1 MLIKMKHSSENLFCQ
16 FFGYSPEVKIIDSL
30 LEFPTR
36 HFTFNDIVKEINV
49 NRKRAY
55 EILHYLLDEGFIK
68 EVEKIKNIQFYVLNV
83 RKPEIKCLDAFF
95 KKLLKWVLCF
105 S

>member
-1 MLIKMKHSSENLFCQ
+1 MHKAIQQNIFCELL
-16 FFGYSPEVKIIDSL
+16 GYSPEAKIMEFL
-30 LEFPTR
+30 LEFPSK

-68 EVEKIKNIQFYVLNV
+68 EVEKIKNIQFYALNV
-83 RKPEIKCLDAFF
+83 RKPEIKCLNAFF
-95 KKLLKWVLCF
+95 HKLLK
-105 S
+105 

>member
-1 MLIKMKHSSENLFCQ
+1 MKHSSENLFCQ

-68 EVEKIKNIQFYVLNV
+68 EVEKIKNIQFYQLNV

-95 KKLLKWVLCF
+95 QKLLK
-105 S
+105 

>member
-16 FFGYSPEVKIIDSL
+16 FFGYSPETKIIESL

-55 EILHYLLDEGFIK
+55 EVLHYLLDEGFIK
-68 EVEKIKNIQFYVLNV
+68 EVEKIKHIQFYALNV

-95 KKLLKWVLCF
+95 QKLLK
-105 S
+105 